1 MALPTSSYIFFGN
14 SGCQVIPFPW
24 SSAWWSVN
32 RAFLDQR
39 RANELV
45 NTFLTL
51 LPLFDTYYHPFCD
64 RKDRQRNRNNNTSR
78 DLFTWV
84 FVLIYV
90 ARLYGVL
97 PCSAYHTLIELNWW
111 ACDWQQI
118 CHQYKKNVSYLY
130 GICLNIG
137 KCVECINITNALS
150 SAEAS
155 LYCGEA
161 GEKEKES
168 ARGTMGRGK
177 REERLPPFPSSHRSP
192 RAFYFCR
199 LLIFWWG
206 YPAGASAEERVTN
219 VSHFGPQTR
228 NNQKCYSIKSYSSR
242 KKEFIV
248 LNSANLI
255 TGIQEKILEA
265 KSSFRNN

>member
-118 CHQYKKNVSYLY
+118 CHQSKKNVRYLY
-130 GICLNIG
+130 GICLIG
-137 KCVECINITNALS
+137 KCVECINI
-150 SAEAS
+150 
-155 LYCGEA
+155 
-161 GEKEKES
+161 
-168 ARGTMGRGK
+168 
-177 REERLPPFPSSHRSP
+177 
-192 RAFYFCR
+192 
-199 LLIFWWG
+199 
-206 YPAGASAEERVTN
+206 TN